1 MTKVE
6 NRARRLEG
14 RVALV
19 TGAGGEIG
27 RGIARCLAE
36 EGASLALADISP
48 EGAASCCE
56 EVAAMGAKAV
66 AIPLDV
72 TQAAE
77 CEATVDKV
85 CSEFGGLDILVNN
98 AGVIGGPNFKL
109 GLPLSDIS
117 EADWDATYS
126 VNVKGVFLL
135 CRAALPVMQ
144 EAKWG
149 RIVNISSR
157 AGRHGTEAL
166 PHYSASKAAVII
178 FTQALA
184 REVGRYGITANAI
197 CPGLIWSA
205 MWENLAGLYRQKFP
219 HLEGLSS
226 RQVFDDF
233 VNSTPLRREQTPDD
247 IGRAAAF
254 LSSGDAC
261 TITGQAL
268 LVDSGAV
275 MG

>member
-1 MTKVE
+1 MTKTVD
-6 NRARRLEG
+6 RARRLEG

-48 EGAASCCE
+48 EGAACCSE
-56 EVAAMGAKAV
+56 EVAALGARAV
-66 AIPLDV
+66 AIHLDV
-72 TQAAE
+72 TRAPE
-77 CEATVDKV
+77 CEAAVQKT
-85 CSEFGGLDILVNN
+85 CSELGGLDILVNN
-98 AGVIGGPNFKL
+98 AGVIGGPDFKL
-109 GLPLSDIS
+109 GLPLSDIT

-157 AGRHGTEAL
+157 AGRHGTEAI

-184 REVGRYGITANAI
+184 REAGRDGITANAI

-205 MWENLAGLYRQKFP
+205 MWGKLAGLYQQKLT

-226 RQVFDDF
+226 RQVFDHF
-233 VNSTPLRREQTPDD
+233 VNSTPLRKEQTPDD
-247 IGRAAAF
+247 IGRAVVF
-254 LSSGDAC
+254 LSSDDAC

>member
-1 MTKVE
+1 M
-6 NRARRLEG
+6 
-14 RVALV
+14 ALV

-27 RGIARCLAE
+27 RGIARCLAG
-36 EGASLALADISP
+36 EGASLALADIST
-48 EGAASCCE
+48 EGAACCSE
-56 EVAAMGAKAV
+56 EVEAMGARAV
-66 AIPLDV
+66 TIPLDV
-72 TQAAE
+72 TRAAE
-77 CEATVDKV
+77 CEAAVQKT
-85 CSEFGGLDILVNN
+85 CSELGGLDILVNN
-98 AGVIGGPNFKL
+98 AGVIGGPDFKL
-109 GLPLSDIS
+109 GLPLSDIT

-157 AGRHGTEAL
+157 AGRHGTEAI

-184 REVGRYGITANAI
+184 REVGRDGITANAI

-205 MWENLAGLYRQKFP
+205 MWEKLGELYQQKFI

-226 RQVFDDF
+226 RQVFDHF
-233 VNSTPLRREQTPDD
+233 VNMTPLRKEQTPDD
-247 IGRAAAF
+247 IGRAVAF
-254 LSSGDAC
+254 LSSDDAC